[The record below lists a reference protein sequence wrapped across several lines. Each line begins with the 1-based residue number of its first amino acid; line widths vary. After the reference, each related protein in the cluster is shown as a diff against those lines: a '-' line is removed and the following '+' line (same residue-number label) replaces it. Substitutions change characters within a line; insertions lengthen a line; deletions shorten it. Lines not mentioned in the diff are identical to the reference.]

1 MTPPPRGHFS
11 SAWWTT
17 PPSSTTRVSSKPKAS
32 WRNLIRA
39 LAFLARN
46 AGQTVGAVVVVS
58 MPSFCAEVRPRVL
71 YGWELFGH
79 PHGRRAAG
87 DFPPLPGHVGLVV
100 VTAGD
105 GHVGESRPVGAL
117 QQAARA
123 LEAKHAGRHL
133 GGKAELA
140 AEELAEVAPAV

>member
-17 PPSSTTRVSSKPKAS
+17 PPSSTTSVSSKPKAS

-39 LAFLARN
+39 LAFLARS

-58 MPSFCAEVRPRVL
+58 MPSFCAEVRRRVL

-79 PHGRRAAG
+79 PRGRRAAG
-87 DFPPLPGHVGLVV
+87 NFPPLPGHVGLVV
-100 VTAGD
+100 VAAGHGD
-105 GHVGESRPVGAL
+105 VGQGRAVGPL
-117 QQAARA
+117 QQAS
-123 LEAKHAGRHL
+123 
-133 GGKAELA
+133 
-140 AEELAEVAPAV
+140 